1 MNLNHLRAFAAIAD
15 EGSITGAAKRMR
27 VSQPALSKQLGEFES
42 ALGLALCIR
51 GSRGI
56 ELTAAG
62 AVLHRHAHRIFAAEG
77 EAEAELA
84 AMRDGDKERVT
95 VGADASLAT
104 HLLPFVLVE
113 LYRDRPSIRAAV
125 RVYGRSA
132 AIDAVRSGEAD
143 VVVTDDAR
151 STEGLVAT
159 EFARDQLVLVLP
171 PEHPWRGRTRVETP
185 ALRGQRLVIMAGQPS
200 LSSHLAKS
208 GVASEVVAEFP
219 SAGAV
224 CRSAV
229 AGLGVAVV
237 SKLVVEPG
245 MDVVALA
252 DSPVRTLWCIHR
264 VEALPHAAALVAVLQ
279 QMYGRP
285 AS

>member
-1 MNLNHLRAFAAIAD
+1 MNLNHLRVFAAVAD
-15 EGSITGAAKRMR
+15 EGSITGAARRLR

-51 GSRGI
+51 GNRGI
-56 ELTAAG
+56 ELTPAG
-62 AVLHRHAHRIFAAEG
+62 AALHRHAHRIFAAEA

-84 AMRDGDKERVT
+84 ALRDGEKERVT

-104 HLLPFVLVE
+104 HLLPFVLVRLHTE
-113 LYRDRPSIRAAV
+113 RPAIRATV
-125 RVYGRSA
+125 RVYGRSE

-143 VVVTDDAR
+143 VVVTDEAR
-151 STEGLVAT
+151 NTEGLIAT
-159 EFARDQLVLVLP
+159 EFANDHLVLVLP
-171 PEHPWRGRTRVETP
+171 PGHPWRGRPSVETSG
-185 ALRGQRLVIMAGQPS
+185 LSGQRLVVMGAQPA
-200 LSSHLAKS
+200 LTTHLAKS

-224 CRSAV
+224 CRAAV

-245 MDVVALA
+245 MDVVPLS
-252 DSPVRTLWCIHR
+252 DGPVRKLICIHR
-264 VEALPHAAALVAVLQ
+264 AEALPPALALVGVLRE
-279 QMYGRP
+279 MYGT
-285 AS
+285 A